1 MKYENHFMEFLQPG
15 SCTFLYE
22 KCLEIFVNLNIDHHG
37 IIFRVLWATNRV
49 DGCKLFVAIQ
59 GSVLATGR
67 GFLKSS
73 KISVGHE
80 SATDIV
86 AGPVSI
92 IALIQQGERYLPAE
106 WPFEPVI
113 QIPLHH
119 ANKQANVSSISTIN
133 AFREDTHEE
142 LVPTREASVNWRTLK

>member
-1 MKYENHFMEFLQPG
+1 MLTKTKGKSSDVFIDL
-15 SCTFLYE
+15 
-22 KCLEIFVNLNIDHHG
+22 NLDHHR
-37 IIFRVLWATNRV
+37 ITFRVLWGADHV
-49 DGCKLFVAIQ
+49 DGRKLFVAIQ
-59 GSVLATGR
+59 GGVSPGSP

-73 KISVGHE
+73 QISVSRE

-86 AGPVSI
+86 TEPVSI